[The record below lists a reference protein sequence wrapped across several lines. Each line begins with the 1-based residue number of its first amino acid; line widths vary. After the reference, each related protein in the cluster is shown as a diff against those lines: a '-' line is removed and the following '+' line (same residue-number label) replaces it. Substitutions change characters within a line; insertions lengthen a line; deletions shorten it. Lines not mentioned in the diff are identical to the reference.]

1 MKTAPLTEQQKQLN
15 SSQLENSK
23 VQLKK
28 LPILGPA
35 MWLYARDD
43 LKKFTF
49 IAEQDW
55 LLIPPIILDQCK
67 LYMREDIPWAFATWA
82 FVSDEVDAR
91 LRTATPKIAP
101 HEWKSGNHAWII
113 DVVAPFGDRDGSID
127 DLRNTEFSNKA
138 VSAILVQRDGTVQIR
153 DYPALASANAANA
166 SSNNDRSKSATK
178 TKK

>member
-1 MKTAPLTEQQKQLN
+1 MTTEQMTAQQKQLN
-15 SSQLENSK
+15 DSK
-23 VQLKK
+23 AQLKK

-43 LKKFTF
+43 LKKYTF

-55 LLIPPIILDQCK
+55 LLMSPIILDQCK

-91 LRTATPKIAP
+91 LRTAIPKIAP

-127 DLRNTEFSNKA
+127 DLKATVFNNGAFSA
-138 VSAILVQRDGTVQIR
+138 LLVQRDGTVQIR
-153 DYPALASANAANA
+153 DFPTKRSGNVANA
-166 SSNNDRSKSATK
+166 STDASKSTTK

>member
-1 MKTAPLTEQQKQLN
+1 MTTEQMTAQQKQLN
-15 SSQLENSK
+15 DSK
-23 VQLKK
+23 AQLKK

-43 LKKFTF
+43 LKKYTF

-55 LLIPPIILDQCK
+55 LLMPPIILDQCK
-67 LYMREDIPWAFATWA
+67 LYMREDIPWAFAIWA

-101 HEWKSGNHAWII
+101 HEWKSGTHAWII

-127 DLRNTEFSNKA
+127 DLKATVFNNAAFSA
-138 VSAILVQRDGTVQIR
+138 LLVQRDGTVQIR
-153 DYPALASANAANA
+153 DYPALASANVANA
-166 SSNNDRSKSATK
+166 SSNADTTKSATK

>member
-1 MKTAPLTEQQKQLN
+1 MTTEQMTAQQKQLN
-15 SSQLENSK
+15 DSK
-23 VQLKK
+23 AQLKK

-43 LKKFTF
+43 LKKYTF

-55 LLIPPIILDQCK
+55 LLMPPIILDQCK
-67 LYMREDIPWAFATWA
+67 LYMRDDIPWAFATWA

-91 LRTATPKIAP
+91 LRTAIPKIAP
-101 HEWKSGNHAWII
+101 HEWKSGTHAWII

-127 DLRNTEFSNKA
+127 DLRNTELSNKA

-166 SSNNDRSKSATK
+166 SSNAETSKSATK